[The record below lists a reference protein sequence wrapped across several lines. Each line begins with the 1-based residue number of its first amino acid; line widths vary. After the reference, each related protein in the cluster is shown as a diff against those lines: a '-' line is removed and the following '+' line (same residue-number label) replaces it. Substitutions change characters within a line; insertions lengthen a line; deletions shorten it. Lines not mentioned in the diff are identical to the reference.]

1 MFSPISAGKVSTYL
15 PAHSKYFLPRCHATL
30 CIFYRSIQ
38 PTCTNKNIFLCRC
51 LISNNVR
58 FVREL
63 YKARNCSNNPRICSL
78 DQATNINSIRRKR
91 KRRRT
96 TFSSRFAKS
105 ATNRIATK
113 EAVELTSNVD
123 SILENNRFVGGASCA
138 SEEKRCG
145 S

>member
-1 MFSPISAGKVSTYL
+1 MFEQSSNLFARPGNKYKFNSSKEETLTNDVFVS
-15 PAHSKYFLPRCHATL
+15 
-30 CIFYRSIQ
+30 
-38 PTCTNKNIFLCRC
+38 
-51 LISNNVR
+51 V
-58 FVREL
+58 
-63 YKARNCSNNPRICSL
+63 
-78 DQATNINSIRRKR
+78 
-91 KRRRT
+91 
-96 TFSSRFAKS
+96 AKS